1 MEAIRELLINALV
14 HRDYQSPTDVQIKIF
29 DNKISFFNP
38 GGLYGNITAADLHTD
53 TYQAST
59 RNKQLAEAFYL
70 TNDIEK
76 YGSGFIR
83 IREAISKY
91 PSMKFSFRE
100 TGHGFVTEFSY
111 AVQKI
116 STDKVTD
123 KVTDSLT
130 DNQTTIVH
138 LMRKNEH
145 ITTNEI
151 AAKVKISQRKVKEN
165 ISKLKELGIIERL
178 GSAKGGY
185 WKVLK

>member
-1 MEAIRELLINALV
+1 MLYNV
-14 HRDYQSPTDVQIKIF
+14 HIGRFKTPSMIIADKMLNGNLYDVV
-29 DNKISFFNP
+29 
-38 GGLYGNITAADLHTD
+38 
-53 TYQAST
+53 
-59 RNKQLAEAFYL
+59 E
-70 TNDIEK
+70 NDIEK